1 MNVTSPQIPCNA
13 CGTNPAVFLQRH
25 TGKALCLECL
35 RKDLVNRVAA
45 EIIRNNMFNEDDR
58 LLLALS
64 GGKDSYVL
72 LDTIARIHD
81 PRLIGVIT
89 IIEGIP
95 RYNRVSNIS
104 WIMERT
110 RKLGIELHVVSFKSY
125 VGYTLEE
132 LVLRA
137 RELRINVSPCTFC
150 GVIRRR
156 IMNHYA
162 LMYGYD
168 CVLTAHNLD
177 DEVQTVLADLMRGD
191 LARFIQLH
199 PLSKPLSKYFVKR
212 VKPLRR
218 IYEYEITAYAYAT
231 GFKFQEV
238 DCPYI
243 IHAPTLRAK
252 LRDYLHE
259 VEGRRPGT
267 LLKVLDWYDRTVR
280 ALLENRALTYPTKE
294 LPQCP
299 LCGSPMAFGR
309 RYCMLCELLL
319 KLKLPVKYPALG
331 KPLSNPKHQ

>member
-1 MNVTSPQIPCNA
+1 MNDTPSQINCNA
-13 CGTNPAVFLQRH
+13 CGINPAIFLQRH
-25 TGKALCLECL
+25 TGRALCLECL
-35 RKDLVNRVAA
+35 RKNLADRVIT
-45 EIIRNNMFNEDDR
+45 EITHNSMFDERDR

-72 LDTIARIHD
+72 LDIIARIHD
-81 PRLIGVIT
+81 PKLLGVIT

-95 RYNRVSNIS
+95 GYNRASNIS
-104 WIMERT
+104 WIIEKT
-110 RKLGIELHVVSFKSY
+110 RELGIELHVVPFKSY

-137 RELRINVSPCTFC
+137 RELGVNVSPCTFC
-150 GVIRRR
+150 GILRRR

-177 DEVQTVLADLMRGD
+177 DEVQTILADLMRGD
-191 LARFIQLH
+191 LARFMQLH

-231 GFKFQEV
+231 GFEFQEV

-252 LRDYLHE
+252 LREYLHE
-259 VEGRRPGT
+259 IEGRSPGT
-267 LLKVLDWYDRTVR
+267 LLRVLNWYDKTVR
-280 ALLENRALTYPTKE
+280 ALLESNALSYPVKE

-319 KLKLPVKYPALG
+319 KLKLPVKYPAL
-331 KPLSNPKHQ
+331 KAPK

>member
-1 MNVTSPQIPCNA
+1 MNVTPSQIA
-13 CGTNPAVFLQRH
+13 CSVCKANQAIFLQRH
-25 TGKALCLECL
+25 TGRALCLECL
-35 RKDLVNRVAA
+35 RKDLVNRVIT
-45 EIIRNNMFNEDDR
+45 EIARNNMFDKGDR

-72 LDTIARIHD
+72 LDIIARIHD
-81 PRLIGVIT
+81 PKLLGVIT

-104 WIMERT
+104 WIIEKT
-110 RKLGIELHVVSFKSY
+110 RKLGIKLHIVPFKSY

-137 RELRINVSPCTFC
+137 RELGINISPCTFC
-150 GVIRRR
+150 GILRRR

-168 CVLTAHNLD
+168 CILTAHNLD
-177 DEVQTVLADLMRGD
+177 DEVQTILADLMRGD

-218 IYEYEITAYAYAT
+218 VYEYEITAYAYAT
-231 GFKFQEV
+231 GFEFQEV

-243 IHAPTLRAK
+243 THAPTLRAK
-252 LRDYLHE
+252 LREYLHE
-259 VEGRRPGT
+259 IEGRNPGT
-267 LLKVLDWYDRTVR
+267 LLKVLDWYDKTVR
-280 ALLENRALTYPTKE
+280 TLLENRALTYPTKE

-309 RYCMLCELLL
+309 RYCMLCELLR
-319 KLKLPVKYPALG
+319 KLKLPVKYSTLES
-331 KPLSNPKHQ
+331 L

>member
-1 MNVTSPQIPCNA
+1 MNVTPSQIA
-13 CGTNPAVFLQRH
+13 CSVCKANQAIFLQRH
-25 TGKALCLECL
+25 TGRALCLECL
-35 RKDLVNRVAA
+35 RKDLVDRVIT
-45 EIIRNNMFNEDDR
+45 EIARNNMFDKGDR

-72 LDTIARIHD
+72 LDIIARIHD
-81 PRLIGVIT
+81 PKLLGVIT

-104 WIMERT
+104 WIIEKT
-110 RKLGIELHVVSFKSY
+110 RKLGIKLHIVPFKSY

-137 RELRINVSPCTFC
+137 RELGINISPCTFC
-150 GVIRRR
+150 GILRRR

-168 CVLTAHNLD
+168 CILTAHNLD
-177 DEVQTVLADLMRGD
+177 DEVQTILADLMRGD

-218 IYEYEITAYAYAT
+218 VYEYEITAYAYAI
-231 GFKFQEV
+231 GFEFQEV

-243 IHAPTLRAK
+243 THAPTLRAK
-252 LRDYLHE
+252 LREYLHE
-259 VEGRRPGT
+259 IEGRNPGT
-267 LLKVLDWYDRTVR
+267 LLRFLDWYDKTVET
-280 ALLENRALTYPTKE
+280 LLKNKALTYLAKE
-294 LPQCP
+294 LPLCP

-309 RYCMLCELLL
+309 RYCMLCELLR
-319 KLKLPVKYPALG
+319 KLKLPVKYPAL
-331 KPLSNPKHQ
+331 KASK

>member
-1 MNVTSPQIPCNA
+1 VTCNE
-13 CGTNPAVFLQRH
+13 CGVNPAIFLQRH

-35 RKDLVNRVAA
+35 RKDLINRVIA
-45 EIIRNNMFNEDDR
+45 EITRNNMFEKDDR

-72 LDTIARIHD
+72 LDIITRIHN
-81 PRLIGVIT
+81 PKNIGVIT

-95 RYNRVSNIS
+95 RYNRASNIS
-104 WIMERT
+104 WILEKT
-110 RKLGIELHVVSFKSY
+110 RELGIELHVIPFRSY

-137 RELRINVSPCTFC
+137 QELRVNVSPCTFC
-150 GVIRRR
+150 GILRRK

-162 LMYGYD
+162 LTYGYD

-177 DEVQTVLADLMRGD
+177 DEVQTILADLMRGD

-199 PLSKPLSKYFVKR
+199 PLSKPLSKYFVRR

-231 GFKFQEV
+231 GFKFQEI

-243 IHAPTLRAK
+243 THAPTLRAK
-252 LRDYLHE
+252 LREYFHKI
-259 VEGRRPGT
+259 EGRQPGT
-267 LLKVLDWYDRTVR
+267 LLRVLDWYDKTVKT
-280 ALLENRALTYPTKE
+280 LLDNKTLTYPSKE

-309 RYCMLCELLL
+309 KYCMLCELLL
-319 KLKLPVKYPALG
+319 KLKLPVRYPSLRVLG
-331 KPLSNPKHQ
+331 SRNTNNS

>member
-1 MNVTSPQIPCNA
+1 MNVTPSQIICDV
-13 CGTNPAVFLQRH
+13 CGANPAIFLQRH
-25 TGKALCLECL
+25 TGRALCLECL
-35 RKDLVNRVAA
+35 RKDLVNRVTT
-45 EIIRNNMFNEDDR
+45 EITRNNMFNEGDR

-72 LDTIARIHD
+72 LDIITRIHD
-81 PRLIGVIT
+81 PKLIGVIT

-95 RYNRVSNIS
+95 GYNRVSNIS
-104 WIMERT
+104 WIIEKT
-110 RKLGIELHVVSFKSY
+110 RKLGIELHVVPFKSY

-137 RELRINVSPCTFC
+137 RELGINVSPCTFC
-150 GVIRRR
+150 GILRRR

-168 CVLTAHNLD
+168 RVLTAHNLD
-177 DEVQTVLADLMRGD
+177 DEVQTILADLMRGD
-191 LARFIQLH
+191 LTRFIQLH

-231 GFKFQEV
+231 GFKFQEA

-252 LRDYLHE
+252 LREYLHE
-259 VEGRRPGT
+259 IEGRSPGT
-267 LLKVLDWYDRTVR
+267 LLRVLDWYDKTVR
-280 ALLENRALTYPTKE
+280 TLLESRALAYPTKE

-319 KLKLPVKYPALG
+319 RLKLPVRYPVLG
-331 KPLSNPKHQ
+331 KPD